1 MMKNEGMTPF
11 EKYGRRLDVRL
22 ESIERRLDA
31 LESPAREGMAGAK
44 AGAERQRIPH
54 QGEWRPLRV
63 PEAAELLGRTR
74 SAIYQLVEK
83 RRIPFHKSPTG
94 NLYFDRAELLEW
106 AGVLNKEGGEPWNRQ
121 Q

>member
-1 MMKNEGMTPF
+1 MMNDEGMIPF
-11 EKYGRRLDVRL
+11 EKYGRKLDVRL
-22 ESIERRLDA
+22 ESIERRLAA
-31 LESPAREGMAGAK
+31 LESSARDRKATAEAGT
-44 AGAERQRIPH
+44 ERQRIPH

-106 AGVLNKEGGEPWNRQ
+106 AGVLNKEGGEPWKRQ